1 LEDQA
6 MRKTLLIGMIVALAA
21 MPLMAS
27 AQSSTDTPEGRSS
40 GGYLFPKDAHPSGP
54 PSEATPSDATR
65 DQDMIRQAQIALRD
79 AGFEPGRID
88 GVMGPKTEAALRQ
101 FQGAQGLPQTG
112 RLDATTQ
119 KQLMTAQTPASNW
132 RR

>member
-1 LEDQA
+1 V
-6 MRKTLLIGMIVALAA
+6 RKTLVACMIVALAT
-21 MPLMAS
+21 MPLMAG
-27 AQSSTDTPEGRSS
+27 AQSSTDMPEGRSS
-40 GGYLFPKDAHPSGP
+40 EGYLFPKDAHPRES
-54 PSEATPSDATR
+54 SSAVTPSDSTR
-65 DQDMIRQAQIALRD
+65 NEDIVRQAQSALQD

-101 FQGAQGLPQTG
+101 FQAAQGLPQTG

-119 KQLMTAQTPASNW
+119 KYLMAAHVPESNW